1 MLRLALS
8 PIRTVIAVG
17 YALLATGLAAMTVTV
32 QAWRDPKSNGIQRVI
47 DYWSKSILAVAGI
60 SLTVE
65 GIDNIEAGRTYV
77 VVSNHQSA
85 FDIPAQFQAIPI
97 PIRFFAKKELF
108 GIPVFGTA
116 LRAIGIV
123 EVDRQAGAAV
133 HGQINAHSAEVVARG
148 HSVLVYA
155 EGTRF
160 QDGPVHPFKRG
171 AFSIAIE
178 AGLPILPA
186 MVYGGHLA
194 WPPKRPILGGPM
206 KVAIGRPI
214 ETAGLTRKNIAD
226 LRDQTKQAIE
236 RMVDAA
242 V

>member
-1 MLRLALS
+1 MPYS
-8 PIRTVIAVG
+8 
-17 YALLATGLAAMTVTV
+17 
-32 QAWRDPKSNGIQRVI
+32 Q
-47 DYWSKSILAVAGI
+47 VAGPLR
-60 SLTVE
+60 SPDAAFGAFTDPDGHSRRLRPSRDRTGGGSDRRPEPVE

-186 MVYGGHLA
+186 MVFGGHLA

-214 ETAGLTRKNIAD
+214 ETAGLTRKDIAD

-236 RMVDAA
+236 RMVDSA